1 MVVESLA
8 IPGIKS
14 QFFVNT
20 LIFYVILVQ
29 KVIFRVH
36 RFFKISELN
45 CVIFF
50 VIFIFYPHVLLDST
64 MKSSFWFSLIEIYEY
79 IST

>member
-45 CVIFF
+45 YVIFF
-50 VIFIFYPHVLLDST
+50 VIFIFYPHVLLSST
-64 MKSSFWFSLIEIYEY
+64 
-79 IST
+79 